1 MKTVGLDDN
10 EQMTRIWL
18 AGICTLLMSA
28 ALVRAHEIT
37 VKGTVAAVEAAR
49 IQVKTGEEKKDA
61 APTWYAV
68 DAKTKTLR
76 GKTAVPFAQAKI
88 KAGERVVLVVDHG
101 ANGVLKTLEIHLSA
115 D

>member
-1 MKTVGLDDN
+1 MLF
-10 EQMTRIWL
+10 R
-18 AGICTLLMSA
+18 S
-28 ALVRAHEIT
+28 
-37 VKGTVAAVEAAR
+37 
-49 IQVKTGEEKKDA
+49 
-61 APTWYAV
+61 
-68 DAKTKTLR
+68 KTKTLR